1 VAERPKEATAGAL
14 KKRLFKA
21 RTCNEWRERA
31 LNKNRFPYKKQSEV
45 KHFIKFVQLTILLRE
60 NSFCTAKIG
69 HFKIMKKV
77 KYYYDPESL
86 AYRKIKHKKRTKFA
100 YAGLFLL
107 ASALFG
113 FLAFILLLNTP
124 FFETPKDRLLTREID
139 NLKLRYAIL
148 NRKMDQADEVM
159 ESIAERDNNVYRT
172 YFNSAPIPDEQRK
185 AGFGGVNRYRELE
198 GYDNSELVV
207 NTSKRMDV
215 LSKEL
220 VIQSK
225 SLDEILKLAKE
236 KSKLLAAIPA
246 IQPVKNEQMKGIA
259 SGFGYRSD
267 PFTKV
272 RKFHEGMDFS
282 AQTGTPIYATGDGVV
297 TKADATASG
306 YGNHIVINHGF
317 GYETLYG
324 HLSKYKARAGQHVKR
339 GDVIG
344 YVGSTG
350 RSEAPHLHYEVHK
363 NGEVVNPLNFY
374 YGNISAAE
382 YVAISKLANQENQ
395 SLD

>member
-1 VAERPKEATAGAL
+1 MA
-14 KKRLFKA
+14 
-21 RTCNEWRERA
+21 
-31 LNKNRFPYKKQSEV
+31 
-45 KHFIKFVQLTILLRE
+45 
-60 NSFCTAKIG
+60 
-69 HFKIMKKV
+69 KV
-77 KYYYDPESL
+77 KYYYDSENL
-86 AYRKIKHKKRTKFA
+86 AYRKIKTKKRTKFA
-100 YAGLFLL
+100 YAVLFLV

-113 FLAFILLLNTP
+113 VLSFVVLLNTP

-139 NLKLRYAIL
+139 NFKLQYAIL
-148 NRKMDQADEVM
+148 NKKMDQIDEVLANI
-159 ESIAERDNNVYRT
+159 EDRDNNLYRV
-172 YFNSAPIPDEQRK
+172 YFNTSPIPMEQRK
-185 AGFGGVNRYRELE
+185 AGFGGVNRYKQLE

-207 NTSKRMDV
+207 NTSKRVDMI
-215 LSKEL
+215 SKEL

-236 KSKLLAAIPA
+236 KNNLLAAIPA
-246 IQPVKNEQMKGIA
+246 IQPVRNENLRQIA

-282 AQTGTPIYATGDGVV
+282 AKTGTPIYATGDGVV
-297 TKADATASG
+297 ARADNTASG
-306 YGNHIVINHGF
+306 YGNHIVIRHGY

-324 HLSKYKARAGQHVKR
+324 HLSKYKCRAGQRVKR
-339 GDVIG
+339 GDIIG

-363 NGEVVNPLNFY
+363 GGEVVNPINFY

-382 YVAISKLANQENQ
+382 YVVITKLANQENQ